1 MAKTNIYLEPKRSRR
16 GPQPVADRMTTT
28 VRLESSTYR
37 WLSEHDYN
45 LSKLMRILLRKF
57 MQSEKFKG
65 LKESGSSTVKVTK
78 EDYEAEK

>member
-57 MQSEKFKG
+57 KQKSEDFM
-65 LKESGSSTVKVTK
+65 ERGSLTVKVTQ
-78 EDYEAEK
+78 EDYNEEK